1 VHVLVFI
8 NYCASVFEI
17 INIFLVLLTC
27 NFMA

>member
-1 VHVLVFI
+1 LVFI